1 MQRRV
6 SLRMSDPPS
15 DAGANLDVA
24 LSSSIARSMA
34 ESARRRCAVLLVA
47 CSLRTAAAG
56 ADIEFRNVDFEVN
69 KGKIKVL
76 QQVHGRARPGRVLGI
91 MGPSGSGKTSLLNAL
106 AGTTRA
112 TKGSRLTG
120 ALLIDGRPAT
130 AVTEQ
135 ASGVRSAYVRQQDVF
150 YAQMTVRETLMFS
163 ARLRLPSN
171 VSAAEREALVDGLL
185 RKLSLVK
192 VADTIVG
199 DIRKRGISG
208 CVRWGG
214 TIGVR

>member
-1 MQRRV
+1 V
-6 SLRMSDPPS
+6 L
-15 DAGANLDVA
+15 
-24 LSSSIARSMA
+24 
-34 ESARRRCAVLLVA
+34 LLVA
-47 CSLRTAAAG
+47 CSLGAAAAG

-69 KGKIKVL
+69 KGKTKVL
-76 QQVHGRARPGRVLGI
+76 QQVHGRARPGRILAI

-120 ALLIDGRPAT
+120 TLLVDGQVVS
-130 AVTEQ
+130 AVTEE

-150 YAQMTVRETLMFS
+150 YSQMTVRETLMFS

-171 VSAAEREALVDGLL
+171 VSSAEREALVDGLL

-192 VADTIVG
+192 AADTIVG
-199 DIRKRGISG
+199 DVRKRGISG
-208 CVRWGG
+208 CALERGG
-214 TIGVR
+214 GGVRIRVKRGCRSFGDS